1 MCHTEKATPAAASVA
16 FWIVNARRL
25 GQQKNYTKSIAYS
38 LPSSSLTRNKSTP
51 NPVAH
56 AKYRTSSVYTH
67 FFILSG
73 DEAAELIVGAPLA
86 TPVSFIIRIDMCST
100 FSLSCAFSAVRLSM
114 R

>member
-1 MCHTEKATPAAASVA
+1 MATPAAASVA

-25 GQQKNYTKSIAYS
+25 GHSRKITPRRIAYS